1 MKEYIICSAIW
12 YKSQLWKPV
21 YQVKN
26 IDYGLV
32 LCGRRH
38 HNIIEIAK
46 LLGGIST
53 KDNTEQGFLTNTD
66 RFVDRREAYD
76 IAVAANQIINKY
88 KTNNE
93 LYSEDIY

>member
-12 YKSQLWKPV
+12 YKSQLWKPI

-38 HNIIEIAK
+38 YNIIEIAK

-76 IAVAANQIINKY
+76 IAVSANQIINKY